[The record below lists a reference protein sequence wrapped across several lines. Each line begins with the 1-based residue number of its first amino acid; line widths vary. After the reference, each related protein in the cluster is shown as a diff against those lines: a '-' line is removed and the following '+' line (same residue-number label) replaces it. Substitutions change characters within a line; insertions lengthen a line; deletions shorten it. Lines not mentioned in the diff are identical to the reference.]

1 MLQPHRHRTTPL
13 TILAVVLLLPI
24 VSMAQGFADS
34 DAREISSY
42 VLTEAGLAKF
52 TQATRNLGASAKKM
66 SSDCADEEGPAS
78 LDAAVARLDAV
89 PGAKAAI
96 ASAGMS
102 TREYLLFTWSIF
114 QNGMAAWALDQPG
127 GKLPPGVA
135 KANVDFYRS
144 HEAAIKK
151 LGLQAESDDCNEE
164 DAPED
169 PENETQDA

>member
-1 MLQPHRHRTTPL
+1 M
-13 TILAVVLLLPI
+13 LLPT
-24 VSMAQGFADS
+24 VSIAQDFADRDS
-34 DAREISSY
+34 REISSY

-52 TQATRNLGASAKKM
+52 TEATRNLGASAKKM
-66 SSDCADEEGPAS
+66 SSECTDAEGPAS

-96 ASAGMS
+96 TSAGMS
-102 TREYLLFTWSIF
+102 TREYLVFTWSIF

-151 LGLQAESDDCNEE
+151 LGLEAESDGCKDE
-164 DAPED
+164 DRPED